1 MQGQEFYCKI
11 TKGFVRLLK
20 FDQRHEIL
28 LNSKELFLV
37 LNVDHYVLKCVLN
50 YFEMEPGIKE
60 NDKPIPGFVKYV
72 RIIMGLTIILIGSLS
87 FYHFIF
93 DNPSPTNEQ
102 GSFLYSMFYTLFIA
116 SGV

>member
-1 MQGQEFYCKI
+1 MTDNILYRKYFWYLDIKENKYYNSKHKNEKVLQGQEFYCKI

-50 YFEMEPGIKE
+50 YFEMEPGIK
-60 NDKPIPGFVKYV
+60 
-72 RIIMGLTIILIGSLS
+72 
-87 FYHFIF
+87 
-93 DNPSPTNEQ
+93 
-102 GSFLYSMFYTLFIA
+102 
-116 SGV
+116 